1 MPKAKSRRP
10 CIMKTGV
17 LTPFRAWIVVRG
29 AANAS
34 TGASVPEYAAS
45 LVAMTPGSIRAG
57 GSAPDEA
64 CDHAGLGKTLRD
76 ERAAEVRPRLDDLDR
91 RPRHAR
97 NERRPD
103 GASAEGD
110 APGADPCVGDVGPHG
125 EPGEERL
132 HVAQLVRPVDPDQA
146 TRGAVAA
153 CVDRE
158 HDVVLADEAHRPG
171 DHVGAAAV
179 TAEPVEQHHGGPAT
193 DRCDAVR
200 HGQGRG
206 EWGAVERSHGHV
218 LRRKCRRGTGKSK
231 ERHCGSGHR

>member
-1 MPKAKSRRP
+1 
-10 CIMKTGV
+10 MKTGV
-17 LTPFRAWIVVRG
+17 VTPFKAWIVVRG
-29 AANAS
+29 AANALD
-34 TGASVPEYAAS
+34 GRE
-45 LVAMTPGSIRAG
+45 RAG
-57 GSAPDEA
+57 VRRVPGRDDPRVDPRGRQRPDEA
-64 CDHAGLGKTLRD
+64 RDHAGLGKSLRD

-103 GASAEGD
+103 GASAERD
-110 APGADPCVGDVGPHG
+110 APGADPCVGDVGPRG
-125 EPGEERL
+125 EPGEEHL

-171 DHVGAAAV
+171 DRVGAAAV
-179 TAEPVEQHHGGPAT
+179 AAEPVEQHHGGPAA
-193 DRCDAVR
+193 DRRDAVR
-200 HGQGRG
+200 HRQGRG

-218 LRRKCRRGTGKSK
+218 LRRKCGRGTGKSE
-231 ERHCGSGHR
+231 ERQCGSGRG